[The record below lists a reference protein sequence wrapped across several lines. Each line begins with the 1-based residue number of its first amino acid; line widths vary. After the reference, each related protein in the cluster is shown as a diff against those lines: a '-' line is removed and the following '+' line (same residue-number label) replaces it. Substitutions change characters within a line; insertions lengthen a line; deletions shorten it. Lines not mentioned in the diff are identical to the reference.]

1 MILVKHHIGDFV
13 ERIKQVYGDN
23 TDNRNFNFCVLTS
36 GCTSVNEL
44 VKNIGNNSGNS
55 TFSAYGVNFNYP
67 SGWMAVADNQT
78 RSNSISVINDSSFNG
93 VQFNLQIMNNNGL
106 SEKGVIKQLENT
118 KTPGWKKIS
127 HSTLTIDGKKAYKD
141 VFIYKNGDSTQNM
154 RFEQV
159 YFVKNGKTYIMLIQ
173 APDND
178 FENERSNFNTILNSL
193 KVQ

>member
-1 MILVKHHIGDFV
+1 MGITLIIVILIFV
-13 ERIKQVYGDN
+13 
-23 TDNRNFNFCVLTS
+23 VLTS
-36 GCTSVNEL
+36 GCTSIDGF
-44 VKNIGNNSGNS
+44 VKNVTNGNGNNS
-55 TFSAYGVNFNYP
+55 FSAYGVNFNYP
-67 SGWMAVADNQT
+67 SGWMAIANNQT
-78 RSNSISVINDSSFNG
+78 GGNSISVIKDSSFNG

-118 KTPGWKKIS
+118 KTPGWKKIA

-159 YFVKNGKTYIMLIQ
+159 YFVKNGKTYIMLLQ
-173 APDND
+173 ATDND
-178 FENERSNFNTILNSL
+178 FENERPNFDTILNSL